1 MIEPSETIHQ
11 ENHTGY
17 PRTQFPLLPFL
28 RDGHRSRRFLRTRG
42 RNSGVVAGQGG
53 RLFGRGRRHLAHH
66 SRCLWLRTA
75 SASAASNLA
84 GTGLRAPGR
93 PLDRSLSSKRGRRR
107 GAVRAHPLFRLR
119 THSPSA
125 SDPFAADAPGPPK
138 HHVIPQ
144 GERRCRRIANRPR
157 SGTLTACGH
166 LGPDLGPPSS
176 PDAITSWSPRI
187 APMI

>member
-1 MIEPSETIHQ
+1 KITPDTLGTIPH
-11 ENHTGY
+11 
-17 PRTQFPLLPFL
+17 PLLFL
-28 RDGHRSRRFLRTRG
+28 ISGRPWDGVSGAVVDTAA
-42 RNSGVVAGQGG
+42 NSVAVAGTSLSTPGV
-53 RLFGRGRRHLAHH
+53 FGFAQ
-66 SRCLWLRTA
+66 SDV
-75 SASAASNLA
+75 SAASNLA